1 MQDIRE
7 YYDRLAQEYDAD
19 RFGNS
24 YGRFIDDLERDIL
37 KRLLEQQ
44 PNRSSTLEVAC
55 GTGRFLEFADVG
67 CDISPQMLSVAQQ
80 KYPNKTL
87 LEASCDAIPLPD
99 GAQDCIYA
107 FHLLMHL
114 NATIL
119 KRWSTEM
126 HRLLHPNG
134 RWIVDLPTAF
144 RRQFRAKTTGWH
156 GNYAPPLSVFEELG
170 WNIVSVQPL
179 LYIPIHR
186 IPAQYRQHLKGVDR
200 LLSRVAPKSLSSYQ
214 IVELTP
220 RTEK

>member
-1 MQDIRE
+1 MHDIKE
-7 YYDRLAQEYDAD
+7 YYDQLAEDYDAD

-24 YGRFIDDLERDIL
+24 YGRFIDELEREIL
-37 KRLLEQQ
+37 SRLLATQ
-44 PNRSSTLEVAC
+44 PNRASTLEVAC

-67 CDISPQMLSVAQQ
+67 CDISPEMLSVAKQ

-99 GAQDCIYA
+99 GSQDCIYA

-114 NATIL
+114 NESIL

-126 HRLLHPNG
+126 HRLLRPNG

-144 RRQFRAKTTGWH
+144 RRQFRVKTTGWH
-156 GNYAPPLSVFEELG
+156 GNYAPPLSIFEELG
-170 WNIVSVQPL
+170 WEIVSVHPL

-186 IPAQYRQHLKGVDR
+186 VPKQYRQHMMGVDR
-200 LLSRVAPKSLSSYQ
+200 LLSRVAPKSVSSYQ
-214 IVELTP
+214 IVELAP
-220 RTEK
+220 RMVQ